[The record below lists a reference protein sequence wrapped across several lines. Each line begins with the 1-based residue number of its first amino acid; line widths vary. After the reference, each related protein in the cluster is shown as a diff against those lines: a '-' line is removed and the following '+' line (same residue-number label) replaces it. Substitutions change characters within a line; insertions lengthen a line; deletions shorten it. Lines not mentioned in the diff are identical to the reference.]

1 MNDNNLNPIA
11 CTLPSEKFAKRR
23 KQIIE
28 RLFQKT
34 IERHELEDGF
44 EFVFPDDGQLIA
56 ELTEFV
62 RFERDCCAF
71 LTFELIFDPQR
82 GPIHL
87 RCRGPEGAKEA
98 VRRMF
103 T

>member
-1 MNDNNLNPIA
+1 MSDNHSGPIA
-11 CTLPSEKFAKRR
+11 CTLPSEEFAKRR
-23 KQIIE
+23 REIIE
-28 RLFQKT
+28 HLFQKT
-34 IERHELEDGF
+34 VERLELEDGF
-44 EFVFPDDGQLIA
+44 EFVFSGDEELIA

-62 RFERDCCAF
+62 RFERGCCGF
-71 LTFELIFDPQR
+71 LTFELIFDPQQ

-98 VRRMF
+98 VRQIF

>member
-1 MNDNNLNPIA
+1 MSDSSSNPIA
-11 CTLPSEKFAKRR
+11 CTLPSEEFAQRR
-23 KQIIE
+23 GHLIE
-28 RLFQKT
+28 HLFQKT
-34 IERHELEDGF
+34 IGRLELEDGF
-44 EFVFPDDGQLIA
+44 EFVFSGDEQLIA

-62 RFERDCCAF
+62 SFERGCCAF

-98 VRRMF
+98 VRQMF
-103 T
+103 M